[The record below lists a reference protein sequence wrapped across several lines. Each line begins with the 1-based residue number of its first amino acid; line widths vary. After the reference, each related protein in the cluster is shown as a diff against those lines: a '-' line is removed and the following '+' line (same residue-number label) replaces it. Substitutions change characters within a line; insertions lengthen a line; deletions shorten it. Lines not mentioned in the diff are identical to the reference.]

1 MTARP
6 IKDVLA
12 ELTRQTGYKIA
23 SWPDEQP
30 SAKDP
35 HVFTFH
41 LDNVPF
47 WQAMDQVCEAG
58 GLILQQ
64 GYGDDTLRVYAQ
76 ESYVPFTYYSGAFRV
91 VATGFNYSRSNQFGQ
106 LPRTGG
112 FVQQGQ
118 GRDNL
123 LFTATI
129 AVEPKLPMLR
139 AGQMRIL
146 EAVDDEHHSM
156 IATNP
161 GQTNDGLSRRYY
173 YGGSFRSFLH
183 QSQAPLLMVSRTA
196 QSVKKVRGVIPV
208 TIVSEQKQIVVT
220 ERLLSSKGKKIKAG
234 GATFQ
239 IEDVSEMPGKQYQ
252 LRISITDES
261 KNGSDDG
268 SLMQSLQQRLQVQDD
283 KGASRQMNV
292 MSISQNG
299 NNHMQLT
306 FLLMPQGNVGA
317 PNRLVYLNWET
328 MDHEVEFEF
337 RDLPL
342 P

>member
-1 MTARP
+1 MG
-6 IKDVLA
+6 
-12 ELTRQTGYKIA
+12 EF
-23 SWPDEQP
+23 S
-30 SAKDP
+30 
-35 HVFTFH
+35 
-41 LDNVPF
+41 
-47 WQAMDQVCEAG
+47 
-58 GLILQQ
+58 
-64 GYGDDTLRVYAQ
+64 
-76 ESYVPFTYYSGAFRV
+76 
-91 VATGFNYSRSNQFGQ
+91 Q
-106 LPRTGG
+106 L
-112 FVQQGQ
+112 
-118 GRDNL
+118 
-123 LFTATI
+123 
-129 AVEPKLPMLR
+129 
-139 AGQMRIL
+139 
-146 EAVDDEHHSM
+146 
-156 IATNP
+156 
-161 GQTNDGLSRRYY
+161 
-173 YGGSFRSFLH
+173 LH

-220 ERLLSSKGKKIKAG
+220 ERFLSSKGKKIKAW

-261 KNGSDDG
+261 KNVSDDG